1 MTPLFVIAGLMLVAS
16 GVVKLRAA
24 ERAKLGVHLLSIVEA
39 IAGLALCVT
48 TFVFPPELD
57 MGFRLMVG
65 AMVLLLASSGGM
77 AMKLS
82 GQRKKRED
90 SEGVRLMTYV
100 KYISRR
106 NDPSE

>member
-1 MTPLFVIAGLMLVAS
+1 
-16 GVVKLRAA
+16 
-24 ERAKLGVHLLSIVEA
+24 
-39 IAGLALCVT
+39 
-48 TFVFPPELD
+48 